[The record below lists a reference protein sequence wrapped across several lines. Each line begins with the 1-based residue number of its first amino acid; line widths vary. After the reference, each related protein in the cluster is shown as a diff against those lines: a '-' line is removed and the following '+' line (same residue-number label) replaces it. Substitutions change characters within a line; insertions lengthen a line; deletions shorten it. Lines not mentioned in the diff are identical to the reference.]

1 MIQTWVAQSG
11 VLKRRG
17 HSDQI
22 GGFYAFTP
30 GTVKPLGYKDELLG
44 AGTRNVGPRI
54 DPATLTVHVGDYVLS
69 SGEEVSGLDIHGS
82 ITTAAALATP
92 AYVHDC
98 IVRGNPGTTSQAGI
112 VLGHNFSMS
121 GTVFEWCRFDA
132 TGNETTW
139 LDGLNGGGF
148 TVRYSEI
155 LRGVDGIHLT
165 QGNVTAECCR
175 IYNGHYEAFWN
186 DSTGTVRSTT
196 FTDFGGTVHTAPFVA
211 QSSGDTHS
219 DGIQIAG
226 SSGNIIRGC
235 YIGGSRG
242 SSVANT
248 QIDPTVQADY
258 NVMVALDNDLGYTN
272 AAIIVNALSS
282 NPIGALIEKNW
293 LYGANARL
301 NMSVNGS
308 DTLSGLTVQNNRFIR
323 SDYAGSPGYYIYAQ
337 TGNTA
342 TLSNNVFDDDG
353 TPVTVVNF

>member
-132 TGNETTW
+132 TGNEKV
-139 LDGLNGGGF
+139 
-148 TVRYSEI
+148 TVS
-155 LRGVDGIHLT
+155 L
-165 QGNVTAECCR
+165 
-175 IYNGHYEAFWN
+175 
-186 DSTGTVRSTT
+186 
-196 FTDFGGTVHTAPFVA
+196 
-211 QSSGDTHS
+211 
-219 DGIQIAG
+219 
-226 SSGNIIRGC
+226 
-235 YIGGSRG
+235 
-242 SSVANT
+242 
-248 QIDPTVQADY
+248 ID
-258 NVMVALDNDLGYTN
+258 MLG
-272 AAIIVNALSS
+272 
-282 NPIGALIEKNW
+282 
-293 LYGANARL
+293 
-301 NMSVNGS
+301 
-308 DTLSGLTVQNNRFIR
+308 R
-323 SDYAGSPGYYIYAQ
+323 SDVIASGEYSCLQSISY
-337 TGNTA
+337 NTA
-342 TLSNNVFDDDG
+342 SLPRGIYVVRLQAG
-353 TPVTVVNF
+353 TETVTKKIELQ